1 MKSLSFRK
9 LPRPKLT
16 YTIKEKRD
24 SERKKP
30 VKYHARLSFWTGSLK
45 RMIKVR
51 QERIKQVE
59 KEKTDIENQIR
70 KLKKELDKRSDY
82 QKELKS
88 DILDIER
95 ELNIYRD
102 YLKGLQDGDWL
113 ERRKSYYIKK
123 QKHKNGQYYYIGR
136 VRFFQYKGSK
146 RREKYHYFGNVYELN
161 RQYGKGIPREEV
173 EDYVKGRLKEELIE
187 MFENEFF

>member
-16 YTIKEKRD
+16 FTIKEKRE
-24 SERKKP
+24 SERSKP

-82 QKELKS
+82 QEELNS

-102 YLKGLQDGDWL
+102 YLKGLQDDEIL
-113 ERRKSYYIKK
+113 DRKKSYYIKK
-123 QKHKNGQYYYIGR
+123 QKHKNGQFYYVGR

-161 RQYGKGIPREEV
+161 RQYGKGIPKEEV
-173 EDYVKGRLKEELIE
+173 EDYVKSRLKEELIK
-187 MFENEFF
+187 MFENEFY